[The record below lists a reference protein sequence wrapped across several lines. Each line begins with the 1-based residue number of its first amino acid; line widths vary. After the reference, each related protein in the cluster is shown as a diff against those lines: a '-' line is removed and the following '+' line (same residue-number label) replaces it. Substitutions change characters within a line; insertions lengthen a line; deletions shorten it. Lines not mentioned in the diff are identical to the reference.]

1 MISRSRGRA
10 KLHIARA
17 LFVLAALA
25 LAPSSAE
32 ASCGHGVTSRVGRSL
47 SDLTILRYSAG
58 TRSDPMPSGSHG
70 DRPCSG
76 PSCSR
81 GQDSPAAPTPS
92 ISPRREHWCLTTP
105 PLPPSGVELVGGLIA
120 DDLPHPLYF
129 TSVPE
134 RPPRSQQAVRS
145 S

>member
-10 KLHIARA
+10 QLPIARA

-47 SDLTILRYSAG
+47 SDLTILSDSAG
-58 TRSDPMPSGSHG
+58 TRSDPMPSGSRG

-81 GQDSPAAPTPS
+81 GQGLPDAPTLS
-92 ISPRREHWCLTTP
+92 IYPRREHWCLTAP
-105 PLPPSGVELVGGLIA
+105 PLPPTGAEPVGGPIA
-120 DDLPHPLYF
+120 DDSPHPRFF

-134 RPPRSQQAVRS
+134 RPPRSHQAARS